1 MHQTAVCRS
10 QVSPQITSLLERR
23 GGVWLL
29 LAAIVLSSDTVA
41 DEHSRLL
48 ELQDANTTYQGR
60 LVTKNE
66 THCYLLNPF
75 GEMECLKTSDLV
87 AFRVIAEEFRPA
99 SQAEFR
105 RKLQDEFRTGYTVE
119 ASAHY
124 VVVGPKGRTRTYCN
138 LFENIYRQ
146 IVSFYSI
153 RGFRTTDPESAL
165 VAIVFGTQQEFADYC
180 TTDGVEWSKDLR
192 GYYSLKSN
200 RVVVYDDPEMLKSAT
215 ATAANSRRGGMGT
228 PAGNISD
235 SARSTEFSSV
245 AGETASIIVHETTHQ
260 VGFNIGI
267 HSRIS
272 ETPAWLIEGL
282 ATVLEA
288 PGIRGR
294 SKSSANRLNPSR
306 LAWFSTD
313 YSQRRQPGDLAKLIA
328 SDEMFQS
335 QPLDA
340 YSTAWAFSYFL
351 SENPARARLFARYLK
366 KVSERPP
373 MTPYPPEERLK
384 DLKSVMGDISRLE
397 VDFLRA
403 ADEWDLESQPAVASG
418 TR

>member
-1 MHQTAVCRS
+1 MPQTAFHHSLFSRHV
-10 QVSPQITSLLERR
+10 TSLHERQ
-23 GGVWLL
+23 GFVWLF
-29 LAAIVLSSDTVA
+29 LAVIALSSNAVA
-41 DEHSRLL
+41 DEQSRLL
-48 ELQDANTTYQGR
+48 ELQDATTTYTGR

-87 AFRVIAEEFRPA
+87 ALRVIADQFRPA

-119 ASAHY
+119 TSAHY
-124 VVVGPKGRTRTYCN
+124 IVVGMKGRTRIYCN

-153 RGFRTTDPESAL
+153 RGFRPTAPETAL

-180 TTDGVEWSKDLR
+180 SKDGVEWSKDLR

-200 RVVVYDDPEMLKSAT
+200 RVVLYDDPEMLKSAT
-215 ATAANSRRGGMGT
+215 ATATNSRRGGMEA
-228 PAGNISD
+228 PAGNMAD
-235 SARSTEFSSV
+235 SARSTQFSSV

-306 LAWFSTD
+306 MAWFSDD
-313 YSQRRQPGDLAKLIA
+313 YAQRRKPGDLAKLLA
-328 SDEMFQS
+328 SDEMFQT

-403 ADEWDLESQPAVASG
+403 ADEWDLESQPVVASG

>member
-1 MHQTAVCRS
+1 MHQNAFRRS
-10 QVSPQITSLLERR
+10 QVCRPAKSFPERQF
-23 GGVWLL
+23 VVCVL
-29 LAAIVLSSDTVA
+29 LAVIAWSCRAVA
-41 DEHSRLL
+41 EEPGRLL
-48 ELQDANTTYQGR
+48 ELQDATATYTGR
-60 LVTKNE
+60 IVTKNE
-66 THCYLLNPF
+66 THCYLLSPF
-75 GEMECLKTSDLV
+75 GEMVCLKTSDLV
-87 AFRVIAEEFRPA
+87 AFRVIADEFRPA

-105 RKLQDEFRTGYTVE
+105 RKLQDEFQTGYTVE
-119 ASAHY
+119 TSAHY
-124 VVVGPKGRTRTYCN
+124 VVVGRKGRTRIYCN

-153 RGFRTTDPESAL
+153 RGFRPTDPETAL

-180 TTDGVEWSKDLR
+180 SKDGVEWSKDLR
-192 GYYSLKSN
+192 GYYSLRSN
-200 RVVVYDDPEMLKSAT
+200 RVVLYDDPEMLKSAT
-215 ATAANSRRGGMGT
+215 ATAANSGRGGMGT
-228 PAGNISD
+228 PAGNIAD
-235 SARSTEFSSV
+235 SARSKEFSSV

-294 SKSSANRLNPSR
+294 SKSSANRTNPSR

-328 SDEMFQS
+328 SDEMFQT

-366 KVSERPP
+366 KVSEREP

-403 ADEWDLESQPAVASG
+403 ADEWEQDDQPVVASG